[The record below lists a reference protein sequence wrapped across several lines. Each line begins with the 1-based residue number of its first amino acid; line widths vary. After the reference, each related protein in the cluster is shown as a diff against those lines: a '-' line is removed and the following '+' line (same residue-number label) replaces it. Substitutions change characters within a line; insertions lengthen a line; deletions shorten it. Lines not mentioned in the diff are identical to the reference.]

1 MISPLAMALIDL
13 ETHKLT
19 VALAPLRWGANPGG
33 MRRVCID
40 QNPRWYRELCA
51 RYAVHRGKK
60 HPSTRVKRKDTLR
73 VLRRMTAGRYTW
85 SKYAPEIRL
94 LAFKHYPPEP
104 F

>member
-1 MISPLAMALIDL
+1 MSPLAMALIDL
-13 ETHKLT
+13 ESHRLT

-33 MRRVCID
+33 MRRVCVD

-60 HPSTRVKRKDTLR
+60 HPSTRVKRIGTLR
-73 VLRRMTAGRYTW
+73 VLNRMTAGLCTR

-94 LAFKHYPPEP
+94 LAFKHYPLEP